1 MPPMSDAVDVILEQ
15 WSIERP
21 DLDASPMGVIG
32 RISRLARHFD
42 QAIKTHLAPFGLGPD
57 EFDVLATLR
66 RSGRPYQLNPCD
78 LGDSMMVSSAT
89 MTHRLDKLEARD
101 LIERLPD
108 PKDRRGVIA
117 KLTPTGKRLVD
128 RAVAAHVEGEERLL
142 ASLSGQQ
149 RQALADLL
157 RRLSTPEADT
167 DARRPRSPRSPVSS
181 DGQPPAVEQLI
192 PG

>member
-1 MPPMSDAVDVILEQ
+1 MSDAVDVILEQ
-15 WSIERP
+15 WSAERP
-21 DLDASPMGVIG
+21 DLDTSPMGVIG
-32 RISRLARHFD
+32 RVSRLARHFD
-42 QAIKTHLAPFGLGPD
+42 QAIKTNLAPFGLRPD

-78 LGDSMMVSSAT
+78 LGDSMMVTSAT
-89 MTHRLDKLEARD
+89 MTHRLDKLEGRD

-117 KLTPTGKRLVD
+117 KLTPAGKRLVD

-142 ASLSGQQ
+142 NSLT
-149 RQALADLL
+149 REERHALADLL
-157 RRLSTPEADT
+157 RRLGPNEVDA
-167 DARRPRSPRSPVSS
+167 DARPRRSLRSPVSADRQTS
-181 DGQPPAVEQLI
+181 AVRPLI